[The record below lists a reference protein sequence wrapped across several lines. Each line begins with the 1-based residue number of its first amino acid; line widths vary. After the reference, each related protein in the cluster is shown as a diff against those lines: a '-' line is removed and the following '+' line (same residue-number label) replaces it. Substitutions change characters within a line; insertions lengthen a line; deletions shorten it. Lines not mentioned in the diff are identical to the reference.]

1 MKANPITN
9 GPRAGRLQWR
19 SVAFFLATLV
29 IALPAAACGRG
40 GDQPDKFIIGFSQAN
55 KAEPWRTWM
64 DDSLM
69 KEAAK
74 HPNLEV
80 RYADAQ
86 QDNSKQ
92 VADVETFLRQRV
104 DLLIISPNEA
114 KPLTAIVR
122 RVYQSGIPVII
133 LDRSIEGDSYTTF
146 IGADNREIGKA
157 AGEYAAQLLNGKG
170 RVVEIKGLPGS
181 TPAIDRSQGF
191 RQAVAAHPG
200 IKIVADPVADW
211 LRDKG
216 REQAE
221 AAFRANE
228 KVDLIYG
235 HNDPMA
241 MGAYLAA
248 TAMNRDAGL
257 KIIGIDGLPGPEGGA
272 KAVADGKLN
281 ATFLYPNCGKEAI
294 ETAVKILN
302 QEPAPKKIRLPTAR
316 ITKENA
322 AQYINP

>member
-1 MKANPITN
+1 MRAKITTTAA
-9 GPRAGRLQWR
+9 RHRIAGGL
-19 SVAFFLATLV
+19 SLALLVVALL
-29 IALPAAACGRG
+29 AAACNRG
-40 GDQPDKFIIGFSQAN
+40 GGATDKFIIGFSQAN

-92 VADVETFLRQRV
+92 VADVENFLRQRV

-114 KPLTAIVR
+114 RPLTSIVR
-122 RVYQSGIPVII
+122 RVHESGIPVIV
-133 LDRSIEGDSYTTF
+133 LDRSVEGDSYTTF
-146 IGADNREIGKA
+146 IGANNREIGKA
-157 AGEYAAQLLNGKG
+157 AGEYTAQLLGGKG
-170 RVVEIKGLPGS
+170 SVVEIKGLPGS
-181 TPAIDRSQGF
+181 TPAVDRSEGF
-191 RQAVAAHPG
+191 REAVAAHPG

-221 AAFRANE
+221 AALRANE
-228 KVDLIYG
+228 KIDLVYG

-248 TAMNRDAGL
+248 TAMNRAEGL
-257 KIIGIDGLPGPEGGA
+257 KIIGIDGLPGTEGGA
-272 KAVADGKLN
+272 KAVLDGKLD

-302 QEPAPKKIRLPTAR
+302 KEQTPKKITLPTAR

-322 AQYINP
+322 AQFVNQ

>member
-1 MKANPITN
+1 MKTSLT
-9 GPRAGRLQWR
+9 RAYPPVQWFSR
-19 SVAFFLATLV
+19 GGLV
-29 IALPAAACGRG
+29 ISLALLVAVLSAVACNRG
-40 GDQPDKFIIGFSQAN
+40 GGTTDKFVIGFSQAN

-64 DDSLM
+64 DNSLM
-69 KEAAK
+69 EEAAK
-74 HPNLEV
+74 HPKLEV

-92 VADVETFLRQRV
+92 VADVENFLRQRV

-114 KPLTAIVR
+114 KPLTGIVK
-122 RVYQSGIPVII
+122 RVYESGIPVIV

-157 AGEYAAQLLNGKG
+157 AGQYAAQLLKG
-170 RVVEIKGLPGS
+170 AGNVVEIKGLPGS
-181 TPAIDRSQGF
+181 TPAIDRSTGF
-191 RQAVAAHPG
+191 REAIAAHPG

-221 AAFRANE
+221 AALRANE
-228 KVDLIYG
+228 KIDLVYG

-248 TAMNRDAGL
+248 TAMNRADGL
-257 KIIGIDGLPGPEGGA
+257 KIIGIDGLPGTEGGS
-272 KAVADGKLN
+272 KAVLDGKLD

-302 QEPAPKKIRLPTAR
+302 KEQTPKKITLSTAR
-316 ITKENA
+316 ITRENA
-322 AQYINP
+322 AQFIEE